1 MDTKKLILGITVSL
15 IVACTPTKNTSTQE
29 SLHFRNYSL
38 AICLGSAFESE
49 ETKSDFN
56 KAANGYMERGNM
68 PIEGHE
74 EARLLVDTWLNKNY
88 QSKHGGQVN
97 SAKCFDLYHSSELSK
112 LFERFDP
119 CQSKDSWLSEDDYYK
134 SCELK

>member
-1 MDTKKLILGITVSL
+1 MNTKKLTLGITVSL
-15 IVACTPTKNTSTQE
+15 RVACTPTKNTSHQE

-38 AICLGSAFESE
+38 AICLGSVFESE

-68 PIEGHE
+68 SIEGNE
-74 EARLLVDTWLNKNY
+74 EARLLVYTWLKR
-88 QSKHGGQVN
+88 GGQIH
-97 SAKCFDLYHSSELSK
+97 SAKCFDLYHSSELSE

-119 CQSKDSWLSEDDYYK
+119 CQSKDGWINEDDYYE
-134 SCELK
+134 SCDVNGDTH